1 MVAET
6 RSWTD
11 AQRERIEASRVMP
24 YLLGVV
30 DGTEEGDADRI
41 RVALALLNKRLPDLR
56 SVEMNIE
63 GGLFIEVTN
72 YADQPAK

>member
-11 AQRERIEASRVMP
+11 AQRERIEAGRTMP

-30 DGTEEGDADRI
+30 DGTEEPDADRI
-41 RVALALLNKRLPDLR
+41 RVALALLAKRLPDLKA
-56 SVEMNIE
+56 VEHTGQIDTTIT
-63 GGLFIEVTN
+63 LTW
-72 YADQPAK
+72 KS